1 MSEADQPT
9 TSNRSPSGSEHTASQ
24 LDKGLQTRPLRGLEP
39 SIVQLGGYGLLAYGL
54 LNIIRIVFLPEV
66 GSGPDGALA
75 RMAQLASLYPVLLLG
90 PVLLFAPQGAL
101 KEKGLW
107 RALSRWLVLLLAL
120 IFLLFIPLSLYH
132 RVIIIQRDANQVNR
146 FQELL
151 QKRKQEILASVQ
163 TLKSIPEF
171 GAALASFPEVRRVV
185 IRPDQS
191 PDSIREAIR
200 VGLDRG
206 IANESARLKTGLQKR
221 RSAINATVRDV
232 ISVSGMAGLSLLV
245 LATYLLPGLSPA
257 RLALIKFKENLG
269 KAAPPPS
276 KRSRRRKLARRVTG
290 YFSYLAKDV
299 ARSFSLPRSRKRSSR
314 NSKRR

>member
-1 MSEADQPT
+1 MSEADEPT
-9 TSNRSPSGSEHTASQ
+9 TSNRSPSGSELTASHP
-24 LDKGLQTRPLRGLEP
+24 DKGLQTRPLRGLEP

-54 LNIIRIVFLPEV
+54 LNIIRIVFFPEV
-66 GSGPDGALA
+66 GAGPDGALV

-151 QKRKQEILASVQ
+151 QKRKQEILDSVK

-171 GAALASFPEVRRVV
+171 GDALANFPEVRRVV

-191 PDSIREAIR
+191 LDSMREALR

-206 IANESARLKTGLQKR
+206 IANESTRLKTGLQKR
-221 RSAINATVRDV
+221 RSAINASVRDV
-232 ISVSGMAGLSLLV
+232 ITVSSMAGFSLLV

-269 KAAPPPS
+269 KAAPPSS
-276 KRSRRRKLARRVTG
+276 KKTRRNKLVRRLTG
-290 YFSYLAKDV
+290 YFSYLGKDI
-299 ARSFSLPRSRKRSSR
+299 ARSFKLPRSRKRSSR
-314 NSKRR
+314 SSRRR

>member
-1 MSEADQPT
+1 MSEADEPT
-9 TSNRSPSGSEHTASQ
+9 TSNRSPSGSELTASHP
-24 LDKGLQTRPLRGLEP
+24 DKGLQTRPLRGLEP

-54 LNIIRIVFLPEV
+54 LNIIRIVFFPEV
-66 GSGPDGALA
+66 GSGPDGALV

-132 RVIIIQRDANQVNR
+132 RVILIQRDANQVNR

-151 QKRKQEILASVQ
+151 QKRKQEILDSVK

-171 GAALASFPEVRRVV
+171 GDALANFPEVRRVV

-191 PDSIREAIR
+191 LDSMREALR

-206 IANESARLKTGLQKR
+206 IANESTRLKTGLQKR
-221 RSAINATVRDV
+221 RSAINASVRDV
-232 ISVSGMAGLSLLV
+232 ITVSSMAGFSLLV

-269 KAAPPPS
+269 KPAPPSS
-276 KRSRRRKLARRVTG
+276 KKSRRNKLVRRLTG
-290 YFSYLAKDV
+290 YFSYLGKDI
-299 ARSFSLPRSRKRSSR
+299 ARSFKLPRSRKRSSR
-314 NSKRR
+314 SSRRR

>member
-1 MSEADQPT
+1 MSEADEPT
-9 TSNRSPSGSEHTASQ
+9 TSNRSPSGSELTASHP
-24 LDKGLQTRPLRGLEP
+24 DKGLQTRPLRGLEP

-54 LNIIRIVFLPEV
+54 LNIIRIVFFPEV
-66 GSGPDGALA
+66 GAGPDGALV

-151 QKRKQEILASVQ
+151 QKRKQEILDSVK

-171 GAALASFPEVRRVV
+171 GDALANFPEVRRVV

-191 PDSIREAIR
+191 LDSMREALR
-200 VGLDRG
+200 VALDRG
-206 IANESARLKTGLQKR
+206 IANESTRLKTGLQKR
-221 RSAINATVRDV
+221 RSAINASVRDV
-232 ISVSGMAGLSLLV
+232 ISVSSMAGLSLLV

-269 KAAPPPS
+269 KPAPPSS
-276 KRSRRRKLARRVTG
+276 KKSRRNKLVRRLTG
-290 YFSYLAKDV
+290 YFSYLGKDI
-299 ARSFSLPRSRKRSSR
+299 ARSFKLPRSRKRSSR
-314 NSKRR
+314 SSRRR

>member
-1 MSEADQPT
+1 MSEADEPT
-9 TSNRSPSGSEHTASQ
+9 TSNRSPSGSELTASQ
-24 LDKGLQTRPLRGLEP
+24 PDKGLQTRPLRGLEP

-54 LNIIRIVFLPEV
+54 LNIIRIVFFPEV
-66 GSGPDGALA
+66 GAGPDGALV

-151 QKRKQEILASVQ
+151 QKRKQEILDSVK

-171 GAALASFPEVRRVV
+171 GDALANFPEVRRVV

-191 PDSIREAIR
+191 LDSMREALR

-206 IANESARLKTGLQKR
+206 IANESTRLKTGLQKR
-221 RSAINATVRDV
+221 RSAINASVRDV
-232 ISVSGMAGLSLLV
+232 ISVSSMAGLSLLV

-269 KAAPPPS
+269 KPAPPSS
-276 KRSRRRKLARRVTG
+276 KKSRRNKLVRRLTG
-290 YFSYLAKDV
+290 YFSYLGKDI
-299 ARSFSLPRSRKRSSR
+299 ARSFKLPRSRKRSSR
-314 NSKRR
+314 SSRRR